1 VTSKARRAIAA
12 WVIYDIA
19 GHAYALMIPAVG
31 YAIYFTSFIAASNPL
46 ANALWAIAVAL
57 PLVGAGLI
65 SPWLGVVA
73 DFGGYRRAFLIMATI
88 VCSIATALMVT
99 LNRGDVVLGML
110 YFVLAQLAFLLANA
124 LYNSYLPQLSTPEK
138 SGRVSGMAWG
148 LSYLGGIGCFLL
160 CLPFI
165 SGGIVPDNESRFAN
179 AFLVTAAFFL
189 MLGLPAVLNFPQE
202 NAVDRK
208 IQNTRPYRRLWKTVR
223 SWRNDREIPKFLLA
237 YYLINDAMVTVIY
250 FTAIFLKTTFGLS
263 LQQVLMYSLAFQL
276 IAIPSTI
283 FFGWLG
289 DRWSQR
295 GAINVTLA
303 IWGLT
308 LALMGLA
315 EGEYAPLAI
324 VVSLGLVLGSTQ
336 SLFRSVFSQMIPS
349 DRAAEYFGFHALAG
363 RASSAMGPL
372 LFGMV
377 SAVAGSQRLA
387 MLSLGI
393 FLIAG
398 GVILARVRLNAD

>member
-1 VTSKARRAIAA
+1 MA
-12 WVIYDIA
+12 D
-19 GHAYALMIPAVG
+19 
-31 YAIYFTSFIAASNPL
+31 
-46 ANALWAIAVAL
+46 ALWAIAVAL
-57 PLVGAGLI
+57 PLVAAGLI
-65 SPWLGVVA
+65 SPWLGVLA
-73 DFGGYRRAFLIMATI
+73 DTGGYRRRFLILAT
-88 VCSIATALMVT
+88 VTCSIATALMVT
-99 LNRGDVVLGML
+99 LNRGDVVLGMF
-110 YFVLAQLAFLLANA
+110 YFVFAQLAFLLANA
-124 LYNSYLPQLSTPEK
+124 LYNAYLPQISTPEK

-148 LSYLGGIGCFLL
+148 LSYLGGILCFLL

-179 AFLVTAAFFL
+179 AFLITAAFFL
-189 MLGLPAVLNFPQE
+189 MLGLPAVFNFPRE
-202 NAVDRK
+202 NVVNHNIHNAH
-208 IQNTRPYRRLWKTVR
+208 PYRRLWETVR

-336 SLFRSVFSQMIPS
+336 SLCRSMFSQMIPPE
-349 DRAAEYFGFHALAG
+349 RAAEYFGFHALAG
-363 RASSAMGPL
+363 RASSALGPL
-372 LFGMV
+372 LFGVV
-377 SAVAGSQRLA
+377 SAFAGSQRLA
-387 MLSLGI
+387 MASLGV

-398 GVILARVRLNAD
+398 GVILARVRLKVA

>member
-1 VTSKARRAIAA
+1 MISKSRRTLAA
-12 WVIYDIA
+12 WVIYDMA

-31 YAIYFTSFIAASNPL
+31 YAIYFTSFIAASHPL
-46 ANALWAIAVAL
+46 ADALWAIAVAL
-57 PLVGAGLI
+57 PLVAAGLI
-65 SPWLGVVA
+65 SPWLGVLA
-73 DFGGYRRAFLIMATI
+73 DTGGYRRRFLILAT
-88 VCSIATALMVT
+88 VTCSIATALMVT
-99 LNRGDVVLGML
+99 LNRGDVVLGMF
-110 YFVLAQLAFLLANA
+110 YFVFAQLAFLLANA
-124 LYNSYLPQLSTPEK
+124 LYNAYLPQLSTPKK

-148 LSYLGGIGCFLL
+148 LSYLGGILCFLL

-179 AFLVTAAFFL
+179 AFLITAAFFL
-189 MLGLPAVLNFPQE
+189 MLGLPAVFNFPRE
-202 NAVDRK
+202 NVVNHNIHNAH
-208 IQNTRPYRRLWKTVR
+208 PYRRLWETVR

-336 SLFRSVFSQMIPS
+336 SLCRSMFSQMIPPE
-349 DRAAEYFGFHALAG
+349 RAAEYFGFHALAG
-363 RASSAMGPL
+363 RASSALGPL
-372 LFGMV
+372 LFGVV
-377 SAVAGSQRLA
+377 SAFAGSQRLA
-387 MLSLGI
+387 MASLGV

-398 GVILARVRLNAD
+398 GVILARVRLKVA

>member
-1 VTSKARRAIAA
+1 MTSKARRAIAA